1 MPTPLAPADSSPALR
16 LARRAWTQLQSDSRR
31 SVDEAE
37 QALALA
43 SDVDPAGRA
52 WALLV
57 LGFNRLNLATPA
69 AAIETLQQAGNAF
82 AAIGRRDGQI
92 LAETG
97 IARAWWRQGRLQ
109 QAYQRLQVL
118 RDEGLQSL
126 RGEQR
131 GLLLNA
137 LAGCLSSLGDSE
149 QAFAHMY
156 AALRDTPA
164 THAPG
169 FDVAL
174 HCNLGHE
181 LIQLGDLDAAL
192 AQIDEGLE
200 RCRRLTNP
208 RLLAA
213 LLINRAIA
221 LMELGRAPEALPV
234 IDEICTIPDDEQGRG
249 RNAACFEILALVALR
264 AGEAPRGRALIAAAE
279 AAHHEGIADEAHEL
293 AQARCL
299 LALADGDAAA
309 ARAWLAPCRE
319 QLLQPLADDPLS
331 PRIRHSGLQLL
342 AELAERDGRLDDAL
356 LLLKADARVQAG
368 RAAAASRA
376 RYQAAALQTELAR
389 MQRRLRDHEARSR
402 ETERVAAELSAI
414 NRQLQ
419 RKVREVEDL
428 RDALREQATRDA
440 LTGLFNRRHFN
451 DAAPPLLAQARRD
464 GQALAAVIIDL
475 DHFKAVNDRY
485 GHDVGDRLLR
495 AFGQV
500 LGAEARASDLV
511 CRWGGEEFCLL
522 LPATP
527 LDAACRLVERLLQ
540 RWRSSSLDM
549 PGQRLERLSFSAGVC
564 DSHTETGDIGALLRA
579 ADHALL
585 LAKRNGR
592 AQVLSA
598 AEPSRL

>member
-1 MPTPLAPADSSPALR
+1 MPPLHAPADSSPALR
-16 LARRAWTQLQSDSRR
+16 LARRAWMRLQCDSRR
-31 SVDEAE
+31 SVAEAE

-43 SDVDPAGRA
+43 GDADPPGRA

-69 AAIETLQQAGNAF
+69 AAIETLQQASAAF
-82 AAIGRRDGQI
+82 AAIGQREGQI

-109 QAYQRLQVL
+109 QAYRRLLVL

-149 QAFAHMY
+149 QAFAYMY

-164 THAPG
+164 TRAPG
-169 FDVAL
+169 FEVAL

-181 LIQLGDLDAAL
+181 LIQLADFDAAL
-192 AQIDEGLE
+192 AQLEEGLE
-200 RCRRLTNP
+200 RCRSMDNP

-221 LMELGRAPEALPV
+221 LMELGRARDALPV
-234 IDEICTIPDDEQGRG
+234 VDEICTMPDDEQGRG
-249 RNAACFEILALVALR
+249 RNAACFEILAVVALR
-264 AGEAPRGRALIAAAE
+264 AGEAERGRALIAAAE
-279 AAHHEGIADEAHEL
+279 ASHHEWIADEAHEL
-293 AQARCL
+293 AQARSL
-299 LALADGDAAA
+299 LALADGDLAAA
-309 ARAWLAPCRE
+309 AATLAPCRE
-319 QLLQPLADDPLS
+319 RLLQPLADDPLS
-331 PRIRHSGLQLL
+331 PRIRHHGLQLL
-342 AELAERDGRLDDAL
+342 ADLAERQGSLDEAL
-356 LLLKADARVQAG
+356 LLLKAASRVQAE

-389 MQRRLRDHEARSR
+389 LQRQLREQESR
-402 ETERVAAELSAI
+402 RVKTERAAAELTAI
-414 NRQLQ
+414 NLQLQ
-419 RKVREVEDL
+419 RKVREVEEL

-464 GQALAAVIIDL
+464 GQALAAVIVDL
-475 DHFKAVNDRY
+475 DHFKSVNDLH
-485 GHDVGDRLLR
+485 GHEVGDRLLR

-500 LGAEARASDLV
+500 LAGEARASDLV

-527 LDAACRLVERLLQ
+527 VDAACRLVERLLQ
-540 RWRSSSLDM
+540 RWRTSSLEL
-549 PGQRLERLSFSAGVC
+549 PGLRLESLSFSAGVC
-564 DSHTETGDIGALLRA
+564 DSHTEPGDIGALLRA
-579 ADHALL
+579 ADRALL
-585 LAKRNGR
+585 LAKRKGR
-592 AQVLSA
+592 ARVLGV
-598 AEPSRL
+598 EPTSP

>member
-1 MPTPLAPADSSPALR
+1 MPPLQAPADSSPALR
-16 LARRAWTQLQSDSRR
+16 LARRAWTRLQSDSRR
-31 SVDEAE
+31 SVAEAE

-43 SDVDPAGRA
+43 GDADPPGRA

-69 AAIETLQQAGNAF
+69 AAIETLQQASAAF
-82 AAIGRRDGQI
+82 AAIGQRDGQI

-109 QAYQRLQVL
+109 QAYRRLLVL

-164 THAPG
+164 TRAPG
-169 FDVAL
+169 FEVAL

-181 LIQLGDLDAAL
+181 LIQLGDVDAAL
-192 AQIDEGLE
+192 AQLDEGLE
-200 RCRRLTNP
+200 RCRRLDNP

-221 LMELGRAPEALPV
+221 LMELGRARDALPV
-234 IDEICTIPDDEQGRG
+234 VDEICTLPDDEQGRG
-249 RNAACFEILALVALR
+249 RNAACFEILAVVARR
-264 AGEAPRGRALIAAAE
+264 AGAPARGRALIAAAE
-279 AAHHEGIADEAHEL
+279 ASHHEWIADEAHEL

-299 LALADGDAAA
+299 LALADGDLAAA
-309 ARAWLAPCRE
+309 EAALAPCRE
-319 QLLQPLADDPLS
+319 RLLQPLPDDPLS
-331 PRIRHSGLQLL
+331 PRIRHHGLQLL
-342 AELAERDGRLDDAL
+342 ADLAERQGRLDEAL
-356 LLLKADARVQAG
+356 LLLKAASRVQAE

-376 RYQAAALQTELAR
+376 RYQAAALQTELAQL
-389 MQRRLRDHEARSR
+389 QRRLREQESR
-402 ETERVAAELSAI
+402 RVKTERAAAELAAI
-414 NRQLQ
+414 NLQLQ
-419 RKVREVEDL
+419 RKVREVEEL

-475 DHFKAVNDRY
+475 DHFKSVNDLH
-485 GHDVGDRLLR
+485 GHEVGDRLLR
-495 AFGQV
+495 TFGQV
-500 LGAEARASDLV
+500 LAGEARASDLV

-527 LDAACRLVERLLQ
+527 VDAACRLVERLLQ
-540 RWRSSSLDM
+540 RWRTSSLEL
-549 PGQRLERLSFSAGVC
+549 PGLRLGNLSFSAGVC
-564 DSHTETGDIGALLRA
+564 DSRTEPGDIGALLRA
-579 ADHALL
+579 ADRALL
-585 LAKRNGR
+585 LAKRKGR
-592 AQVLSA
+592 ARVLSA
-598 AEPSRL
+598 EPASL